1 MNVLTRDLIKKSEE
15 NAVNCGDFSF
25 IKLMDIAG
33 TKAADV
39 ILKHYDVKN
48 KKVLVLCGNGNNGG
62 DGFVI
67 ANKLMQNGADVS
79 VFLPLGTPK
88 TESAL
93 YYFSLLPQNIVC
105 DNLSG
110 EFDFIIDAIFGIG
123 LCRSLDEDLISLIN
137 KINNMSGVKI
147 AVDIPSG
154 INCDNGEVLG
164 NAFKSDLTI
173 TFIAPKP
180 CFYLPT
186 CADYYKTLE
195 IVDIGV
201 TPLESDVKLLSAP
214 TLPERPKIS
223 HKGTFGT
230 ALLIC
235 GSYGMAG
242 AAILATR
249 AALKSGVGIAK
260 CLIPKSIYKILT
272 VAVPE
277 AVCLPKIS
285 TLKGGLSAFVNI
297 KSALQK
303 TSAVLFGCGLS
314 NTVHTKMLLKKL
326 IKSNSCPLIIDA
338 DGINALAGCIYLL
351 KKANAPII
359 LTPHPAEMAR
369 LIKSDVKTVEANRIT
384 IARNFAKQYNCIL
397 VLKGANTLI
406 TDPSG
411 KVYFNTLGN
420 SGMATGG
427 SGDVL
432 SGIIVSLLAQGLPPI
447 EAANAAV
454 YLHSLAADKAA
465 KITGEA
471 GLLPSDIIEAL

>member
-230 ALLIC
+230 ALLSC

-338 DGINALAGCIYLL
+338 DGINALAGCIDLL

>member
-285 TLKGGLSAFVNI
+285 TLKGGLSAIVNI

-338 DGINALAGCIYLL
+338 DGINALAGCIDLL

>member
-48 KKVLVLCGNGNNGG
+48 ERVLVLCGNGNNGG

-93 YYFSLLPQNIVC
+93 HYFSLIPQNIIC
-105 DNLSG
+105 NNLSG

-195 IVDIGV
+195 IVDIDV

-277 AVCLPKIS
+277 AVCLPKMS

-314 NTVHTKMLLKKL
+314 NTVHTKMLLKQL
-326 IKSNSCPLIIDA
+326 IKSNSCPLVIDA
-338 DGINALAGCIYLL
+338 DGINALAGCIDLL

-384 IARNFAKQYNCIL
+384 IAKNFAKQYNCIL

>member
-180 CFYLPT
+180 CFYLLT

-338 DGINALAGCIYLL
+338 DGINALAGCIQLL

>member
-93 YYFSLLPQNIVC
+93 HYFSLLPKNIIC
-105 DNLSG
+105 NNLSG

-277 AVCLPKIS
+277 AVCLPKMS

-338 DGINALAGCIYLL
+338 DGINALAGCIDLL

-369 LIKSDVKTVEANRIT
+369 LIKSDVKTIEANRIT

-447 EAANAAV
+447 EAAKAAV

>member
-1 MNVLTRDLIKKSEE
+1 MNVLTRDLIRKSEE
-15 NAVNCGDFSF
+15 NAVNRGDFSF
-25 IKLMDIAG
+25 LKLMEIAG
-33 TKAADV
+33 TKATDT

-48 KKVLVLCGNGNNGG
+48 KKVAVLCGNGNNGG

-67 ANKLMQNGADVS
+67 ANKLLQSGADVS
-79 VFLPLGTPK
+79 VFLPLGKPK
-88 TESAL
+88 TESATH
-93 YYFSLLPQNIVC
+93 YFSLLPQNIICENFV
-105 DNLSG
+105 G

-123 LCRSLDEDLISLIN
+123 LCRKLSDEIILLIN
-137 KINNMSGVKI
+137 KINSSTGIKI
-147 AVDIPSG
+147 AIDIPSG
-154 INCDNGEVLG
+154 INCDSGEILG
-164 NAFKSDLTI
+164 AAFKSDLTV

-180 CFYLPT
+180 CFYLPPS
-186 CADYYKTLE
+186 ADYYKILE
-195 IVDIGV
+195 ITDIGV
-201 TPLESDVKLLSAP
+201 TPLESDIKLLSSP
-214 TLPERPKIS
+214 TLPERPKTS

-235 GSYGMAG
+235 GSFGMAG

-260 CLIPKSIYKILT
+260 CLIPKSIYPILT
-272 VAVPE
+272 TAVPE
-277 AVCLPKIS
+277 AVCLPKHNTI
-285 TLKGGLSAFVNI
+285 KGGLSSFINI
-297 KSALQK
+297 VPALQK

-314 NTVHTKMLLKKL
+314 NTLSTRILLKKL
-326 IKSNSCPLIIDA
+326 IKHCRCPLVIDA
-338 DGINALAGCIYLL
+338 DGINALAYSIDLL

-384 IARNFAKQYNCIL
+384 VATDFARQFNCIL
-397 VLKGANTLI
+397 VLKGANTI
-406 TDPSG
+406 VADPSG

-432 SGIIVSLLAQGLPPI
+432 SGITVSLLAQGMSPF
-447 EAANAAV
+447 EAAKAAV
-454 YLHSLAADKAA
+454 YLHSFSADKAA
-465 KITGEA
+465 QAIGEA

>member
-1 MNVLTRDLIKKSEE
+1 
-15 NAVNCGDFSF
+15 
-25 IKLMDIAG
+25 
-33 TKAADV
+33 
-39 ILKHYDVKN
+39 
-48 KKVLVLCGNGNNGG
+48 
-62 DGFVI
+62 
-67 ANKLMQNGADVS
+67 
-79 VFLPLGTPK
+79 
-88 TESAL
+88 
-93 YYFSLLPQNIVC
+93 
-105 DNLSG
+105 
-110 EFDFIIDAIFGIG
+110 
-123 LCRSLDEDLISLIN
+123 
-137 KINNMSGVKI
+137 
-147 AVDIPSG
+147 
-154 INCDNGEVLG
+154 
-164 NAFKSDLTI
+164 
-173 TFIAPKP
+173 
-180 CFYLPT
+180 
-186 CADYYKTLE
+186 
-195 IVDIGV
+195 
-201 TPLESDVKLLSAP
+201 
-214 TLPERPKIS
+214 
-223 HKGTFGT
+223 
-230 ALLIC
+230 
-235 GSYGMAG
+235 MAG

-338 DGINALAGCIYLL
+338 DGINALAGCIDLL

>member
-48 KKVLVLCGNGNNGG
+48 ERVLVLCGNGNNGG

-93 YYFSLLPQNIVC
+93 HYFSLIPQNIIC
-105 DNLSG
+105 NNLSG

-277 AVCLPKIS
+277 AICLPKMS

-338 DGINALAGCIYLL
+338 DGINALAGCIDLL

-369 LIKSDVKTVEANRIT
+369 LIKSDVKTIEANRIT

>member
-338 DGINALAGCIYLL
+338 DGINALAGCIDLL

>member
-48 KKVLVLCGNGNNGG
+48 ERVLVLCGNGNNGG

-93 YYFSLLPQNIVC
+93 HYFSLIPQNIIC

-147 AVDIPSG
+147 AIDIPSG

-201 TPLESDVKLLSAP
+201 TPLESNVKLLSAP

-277 AVCLPKIS
+277 AVCLPKMS

-326 IKSNSCPLIIDA
+326 IKSNSCPLVIDA
-338 DGINALAGCIYLL
+338 DGINALAGCIDLL

>member
-1 MNVLTRDLIKKSEE
+1 MNVLTRDLIRKSEE

-25 IKLMDIAG
+25 IKLMEIAG

-39 ILKHYDVKN
+39 ILKHYDIKN
-48 KKVLVLCGNGNNGG
+48 KRVLVLCGNGNNGG

-67 ANKLMQNGADVS
+67 ANKLLQSGADVS

-93 YYFSLLPQNIVC
+93 HYFSLLPQNIVC
-105 DNLSG
+105 ECFSG
-110 EFDFIIDAIFGIG
+110 EFDFIIDAVFGIG
-123 LCRSLDEDLISLIN
+123 LCRRLDEKLIALIN
-137 KINNMSGVKI
+137 KINNLSAVKI

-164 NAFKSDLTI
+164 DAFKSDLTI

-180 CFYLPT
+180 CFYLPP

-195 IVDIGV
+195 VVDIGV
-201 TPLESDVKLLSAP
+201 TPLESDIKLLSAP
-214 TLPERPKIS
+214 TLPERPKSS

-277 AVCLPKIS
+277 AVCLPKMS
-285 TLKGGLSAFVNI
+285 TLKGGLSAFINI
-297 KSALQK
+297 KPALQK
-303 TSAVLFGCGLS
+303 TSAALFGCGLS
-314 NTVHTKMLLKKL
+314 NTIHTKVLLKKL
-326 IKSNSCPLIIDA
+326 IKNNSCPLVIDA
-338 DGINALAGCIYLL
+338 DGINALASCIDLL
-351 KKANAPII
+351 KKANASII

-369 LIKSDVKTVEANRIT
+369 LVKSDVKTVQANRIT
-384 IARNFAKQYNCIL
+384 VARNFAKQYNCIL
-397 VLKGANTLI
+397 VLKGANTI
-406 TDPSG
+406 IADPSG

-447 EAANAAV
+447 EAAKAAV
-454 YLHSLAADKAA
+454 YLHSLAADKAV
-465 KITGEA
+465 KIIGEA